1 MAQTHHFHSFEYTHH
16 TDVCQIFQHH
26 SVRKERRQEIRWW
39 GCGAAVDQG
48 EMKLQGPEF
57 FLLCSR
63 KCLPAQPA
71 QLCLCTTWAWTF
83 SRGGTEVERQEG
95 TGKKDSPHPT
105 IKVQGTHCYL
115 TFCPLNDLYCYDLLA
130 WWKELVAQSLLFFP
144 TQRPHHFRNHSSIGN
159 SFPLQEPKAKES
171 TFLTAH
177 LKCFWAYAPS
187 IHTRI
192 HRLYIC
198 LIIWKCGKI
207 KNIRG
212 GRGELRMRWKI
223 TRKRS
228 LIFLPTP

>member
-1 MAQTHHFHSFEYTHH
+1 MAQIHHFHSFEYTHH

-39 GCGAAVDQG
+39 GWGAVVDQG
-48 EMKLQGPEF
+48 EMKLQVLSRVLSPVLQEMFTSSTCPALSLRHLGMNF
-57 FLLCSR
+57 FQGRDWS
-63 KCLPAQPA
+63 
-71 QLCLCTTWAWTF
+71 
-83 SRGGTEVERQEG
+83 GEG

-130 WWKELVAQSLLFFP
+130 WRKELVAQSLLFFP